1 MTEAAQG
8 DYLTLEQAADLLHI
22 HQRTLL
28 RYEDQGR
35 IRSGRLPG
43 GGRRYLE
50 SEVRALITLPPVP
63 VVESGGAAPTVTP

>member
-28 RYEDQGR
+28 RYEDRGL

-43 GGRRYLE
+43 GGRRYVTA
-50 SEVRALITLPPVP
+50 EVRALITLPPAEDSTTADAEP
-63 VVESGGAAPTVTP
+63 QAS